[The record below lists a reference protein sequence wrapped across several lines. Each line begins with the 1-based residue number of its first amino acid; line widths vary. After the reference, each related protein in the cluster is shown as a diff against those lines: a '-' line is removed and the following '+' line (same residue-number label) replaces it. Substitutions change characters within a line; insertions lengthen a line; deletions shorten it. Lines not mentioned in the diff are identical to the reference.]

1 MYMHCNDEIN
11 DVTFASLLNIE
22 GTHYS
27 AHIVPPVRP
36 NLTTNGP
43 LSPDTASNIT
53 KFSGIIVQPGCTVN
67 LGFVMLYFN
76 IAGRVFAG
84 RRVRQNYQPANLYS
98 FELVELQVCTTG
110 KFQHSL
116 LPVAEVLGYIH
127 SLRKIWDLKFHTGM
141 RALSPVGDTPGPGVF
156 AEYFRRTL
164 GPWDVSTRQV
174 GLTGRHL
181 GIVTS

>member
-11 DVTFASLLNIE
+11 DVTFASLLDIK

-43 LSPDTASNIT
+43 LSPDAGSNIT

-84 RRVRQNYQPANLYS
+84 RRVRQNYQPDNLYS
-98 FELVELQVCTTG
+98 FELVELQVCKPVTTG
-110 KFQHSL
+110 KFQHSRSGGTWVHPQPSQNL
-116 LPVAEVLGYIH
+116 GFAIPYRNACTVASRRH
-127 SLRKIWDLKFHTGM
+127 
-141 RALSPVGDTPGPGVF
+141 PGP
-156 AEYFRRTL
+156 RCIR
-164 GPWDVSTRQV
+164 
-174 GLTGRHL
+174 
-181 GIVTS
+181 